1 MKRLLTE
8 LKNATHNI
16 DLAMKEAKET
26 KQHVMLEEVGAA
38 MNEIIENLWTAKRQ
52 FRKMMIEAE

>member
-1 MKRLLTE
+1 MKRLLVE
-8 LKNATHNI
+8 LKNASHNI

-26 KQHVMLEEVGAA
+26 KQHVMLEEVGTA
-38 MNEIIENLWTAKRQ
+38 MNEIIENLWTAKKQ

>member
-1 MKRLLTE
+1 MKRLLVE
-8 LKNATHNI
+8 LKNASHNI